1 MAEKETRVQYLKGR
15 SILIPIRLAGKEGA
29 VATAGE
35 EAVEA
40 SLVPS

>member
-15 SILIPIRLAGKEGA
+15 SILIPITSKLAGKEGA

-35 EAVEA
+35 EAV
-40 SLVPS
+40 